1 MIGNNH
7 IRLNRV
13 NSTNKYAT
21 EMIAKSKPI
30 EGTVISASFQYE
42 GRGQIGR
49 FWESEAE
56 KNITC
61 STILRPLFLEAS
73 DQFQLNVAIS
83 LGVYDFVSHFL
94 IEREVKIKWPNDI
107 YVDDKKVAGILLQN
121 SLVGKA
127 ISFTIVG
134 TGININQTQ
143 FSSDVPNPTSL
154 ALELNREFDLE
165 FMFAWLFR
173 FLSKRYLQLK
183 NGQIEIMKNEYL
195 ENLYRKGHW
204 SNFIDQNDENFE
216 GKING
221 VDESGRLL
229 IENRGGKQLYFNFR
243 DVSYFIG
250 SR

>member
-61 STILRPLFLEAS
+61 STILRPIFLEAP
-73 DQFQLNVAIS
+73 DQFQLSVAVS
-83 LGVYDFVSHFL
+83 LAVYDFISHFL
-94 IEREVKIKWPNDI
+94 IEKEVKIKWPNDI
-107 YVDDKKVAGILLQN
+107 YVGDKKVAGVLLQN
-121 SLVGKA
+121 SLLGKV
-127 ISFTIVG
+127 ISSTIVG
-134 TGININQTQ
+134 TGININQTK
-143 FSSDVPNPTSL
+143 FSPDVPNPTSL
-154 ALELNREFDLE
+154 TLELNREFDLE
-165 FMFAWLFR
+165 FMFPWLFR

-183 NGQIEIMKNEYL
+183 SGQIEKMKNEYL
-195 ENLYRKGHW
+195 ENLYRKGDW
-204 SNFIDQNDENFE
+204 SNFKDQTNENWE

-229 IENRGGKQLYFNFR
+229 IENRGGNQLYFNFR
-243 DVSYFIG
+243 EVSYVI
-250 SR
+250 